1 MNSKDILINNIKEWV
16 KLENEIAQLNKE
28 INVRKK
34 EKKVLSNT
42 LIETMKNYTVKGG
55 TSSIQTGQI
64 CFNKRKSKK
73 AITKKG
79 LFDILTKYYNG
90 DDTKIN
96 ELQNFILD
104 NRETITKET
113 ITLKPLL

>member
-42 LIETMKNYTVKGG
+42 LIETMKNNDIDCFDTK
-55 TSSIQTGQI
+55 TGQI

>member
-28 INVRKK
+28 INLRKK

-42 LIETMKNYTVKGG
+42 LIETMKNNDIDCFDTK
-55 TSSIQTGQI
+55 TGQI

-113 ITLKPLL
+113 ITLKPLR

>member
-42 LIETMKNYTVKGG
+42 LI
-55 TSSIQTGQI
+55 
-64 CFNKRKSKK
+64 
-73 AITKKG
+73 
-79 LFDILTKYYNG
+79 
-90 DDTKIN
+90 
-96 ELQNFILD
+96 
-104 NRETITKET
+104 
-113 ITLKPLL
+113 P

>member
-42 LIETMKNYTVKGG
+42 LIETMKNNDIDCFDTK
-55 TSSIQTGQI
+55 TGQI

-73 AITKKG
+73 AIRKKG